1 VIVAGVAYARQ
12 ADWLMVAIALG
23 ILAIIAI
30 GVASALTVT
39 V

>member
-1 VIVAGVAYARQ
+1 VIVAAVSFARD
-12 ADWLMVAIALG
+12 AEWLMVGIALG
-23 ILAIIAI
+23 ILAIIVI